1 MADLS
6 GLVHP
11 WAPVFYGSY
20 GAYECPH
27 CLRSVEWPMDG
38 LCPDLVSKRLDTLAA
53 QAVGVQEWRR
63 RLLTWVQ
70 RMQRIKG
77 SSPPYI
83 GQAVTNLSR
92 EIYAYGAHPQLSPEI
107 PADGKSWPWV
117 PVHWVPVKGPVTGDI
132 LDAFRVE
139 PGVPNEDES
148 SLAYRG
154 VPEAIRQIKEWAQDL
169 DMVRLQSSLYIPLA
183 VKRIAADMREYCV
196 KAKKLNEQEPK

>member
-1 MADLS
+1 
-6 GLVHP
+6 
-11 WAPVFYGSY
+11 
-20 GAYECPH
+20 
-27 CLRSVEWPMDG
+27 MDG
-38 LCPDLVSKRLDTLAA
+38 LCPDLVSKRLDTLVA

-154 VPEAIRQIKEWAQDL
+154 VPEAIRQIEEWAQDL

-183 VKRIAADMREYCV
+183 VKRIAADMREYCTQ
-196 KAKKLNEQEPK
+196 AKKLNEQEPK